1 MAPKRKATT
10 SCRPP
15 KKQCVPKPGCCPNIS
30 AVPKLLVKGG
40 IEVLSVVSGEDSVTQ
55 IELYLNPRMGV
66 NSPDIPTY
74 SDWYTYSYDMQP
86 KGSSPDDPKKENL
99 PAYSVARVPLPML
112 NEDITCD
119 TLQMWE
125 AVSVKTEVVGISS
138 LVNVH
143 FWDMKRSQDYGAGM
157 PVEGLNYHMFAIGG
171 EPLDLQG
178 LVLDYKTEYPK
189 PTNGGP
195 ITIETILGRKMTPKN
210 QGLDPA
216 AKAKLDKDG
225 NYPVE
230 VWSPDPAKNENSRYF
245 GSLQTG
251 SQTPTMLQ
259 FSNTLTT
266 VLLDENGVGPLCK
279 GDGLFVSCADIV
291 GFLYKTSGKMAFH
304 GLPRYFNVTL
314 RKRWVKNPY
323 PVVNL
328 INSLFSNLMPQVSG
342 QPMEGKDNQVEEV
355 RIFEGTEPLPGDP
368 DIVRYIDK
376 FGQNKTLW
384 PSNPPVAPAAS
395 SATFQSS
402 SRSSSPGT
410 KES

>member
-1 MAPKRKATT
+1 MAPKRKAAAA
-10 SCRPP
+10 CRPP
-15 KKQCVPKPGCCPNIS
+15 KKQCAPKPGCCPNVS
-30 AVPKLLVKGG
+30 SVPKLVVKGG
-40 IEVLSVVSGEDSVTQ
+40 VEVLSVVTGEDSITQ

-66 NSPDIPTY
+66 NSPDLPATT

-86 KGSSPDDPKKENL
+86 NNQPSKEHL
-99 PAYSVARVPLPML
+99 PAYSVARVSLPML

-138 LVNVH
+138 LINVH
-143 FWDMKRSQDYGAGM
+143 FSDMKRNQENGAGI
-157 PVEGLNYHMFAIGG
+157 PIEGVNYHMFAVGG

-178 LVLDYKTEYPK
+178 LLLDYKTQYPAS
-189 PTNGGP
+189 TNGGP
-195 ITIETILGRKMTPKN
+195 ITIDTILGKRATAKN

-225 NYPVE
+225 KYPIE
-230 VWSPDPAKNENSRYF
+230 VWGPDPAKNENSRYF

-279 GDGLFVSCADIV
+279 ADGLFVSCADIV
-291 GFLYKTSGKMAFH
+291 GFLFKTSGKMAFH

-328 INSLFSNLMPQVSG
+328 INSLFNNLMPQVSG

-355 RIFEGTEPLPGDP
+355 RVYEGKEQLPGDP
-368 DIVRYIDK
+368 DIVRFLDK
-376 FGQNKTLW
+376 FGQNKTAY
-384 PSNPPVAPAAS
+384 PTPTAAPAAVTS
-395 SATFQSS
+395 KAA
-402 SRSSSPGT
+402 
-410 KES
+410 K